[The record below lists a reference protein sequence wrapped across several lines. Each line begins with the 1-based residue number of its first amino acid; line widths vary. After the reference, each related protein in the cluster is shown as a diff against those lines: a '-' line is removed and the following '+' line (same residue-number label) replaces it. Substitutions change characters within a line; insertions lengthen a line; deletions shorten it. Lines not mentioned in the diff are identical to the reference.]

1 MRKLFVMAALLLSVV
16 GAMAQ
21 DDKPSVLVEKFT
33 NKSTANS
40 SVCNAVQQAIVSGLV
55 GTGRLTVVDAGTMA
69 DLPTVKNDRLL
80 FLNDNGIQ
88 WMVEGI
94 LNSVSS
100 AHKSSTISGKT
111 TYYYEGDVN
120 YTLTLINTETGV
132 TAISETYIE
141 SATGDSS
148 DEAIMRAANDAKG
161 RMNRFVQENFKVEAT
176 IKALDEVDNKKG
188 AKSCYISIGSDKGIE
203 AGQIFEVFSQI
214 EIAGE
219 QVDKKIGEVKVQE
232 VMSGTLSR
240 CTVKNG
246 GPAIKSA
253 FENQQKITVR
263 SRPKKESVLGG
274 LGGLLK
280 F

>member
-141 SATGDSS
+141 SSTGDSS

-240 CTVKNG
+240 CSVKNG

>member
-1 MRKLFVMAALLLSVV
+1 MRKLFVMATLLLSVV

-132 TAISETYIE
+132 TAISETYID
-141 SATGDSS
+141 SSTGDSS

-219 QVDKKIGEVKVQE
+219 KVDKKIGEVKVQE

-240 CTVKNG
+240 CSVKNG

>member
-240 CTVKNG
+240 CSVKNG
-246 GPAIKSA
+246 GPAIKSS

>member
-1 MRKLFVMAALLLSVV
+1 MRKLFVMATLLLSVV

-141 SATGDSS
+141 SSTGDSS

-161 RMNRFVQENFKVEAT
+161 RMNRFGQENFKVEAT

-219 QVDKKIGEVKVQE
+219 KVDKKIGEVKVQE

-240 CTVKNG
+240 CSVKNG

>member
-1 MRKLFVMAALLLSVV
+1 MRKLFVMATLLLSVV

-141 SATGDSS
+141 SSTGDSS

-203 AGQIFEVFSQI
+203 NGQIFEVFSQI

-219 QVDKKIGEVKVQE
+219 KVDKKIGEVKVQE

-240 CTVKNG
+240 CSVKNG

-280 F
+280 I